1 MRTPVGCL
9 LVVLTAAAGL
19 PAAPAAAQL
28 PDPYVVPRGAL
39 RVSFEP
45 WYTSFDQLFDST
57 GTRIPLGAY
66 LSTDTLGARY
76 FTTLGPAEL
85 AVRSITGD
93 STFRFDAGA
102 FRARLDGDIRRFPF
116 SFALGLSDRLTLTAT
131 VPLVV
136 TRVNAF
142 ATLDTT
148 DANAGW
154 NQVTDRG
161 AIAGARDSVTQLLA
175 DLTTA
180 AEALEAGIAAGQ
192 FGCPTDP
199 TCDQARA
206 LAQRI
211 PVLAA
216 DLAVLVGV
224 PGLVSGDGTTP
235 APPFAPLAG
244 SPAGQAIQQAI
255 AGVSAELVS
264 LRLPPLSGGL
274 PLPAGRVE
282 GNGVDPVLGGA
293 AFGYDAAAVSSGAT
307 TKLSGLGDIEVGMRY
322 GIAQR
327 KSLRAVIGAGARL
340 PTGKRDSPGNLV
352 DLGTG
357 DRQLDLI
364 WTLDAAFEPGDHLGL
379 WLAASW
385 TMQFPDQLA
394 RRVTRLDQPVVLAA
408 AETVVRR
415 NLGDVIRVSAHPA
428 VRLTPQLRVFVSG
441 SYYRKGRDSYSVG
454 GNAVPEL
461 EALTAMETW
470 GFGAGVWFR
479 GDRGRRGAA
488 LPLDAHLAYNV
499 AYFGSGGATPKAST
513 LNFGLRLYYNLW
525 GSRPAP
531 SPPPPEPSGG
541 G

>member
-1 MRTPVGCL
+1 MRTRTARVL
-9 LVVLTAAAGL
+9 LALTAGTGV
-19 PAAPAAAQL
+19 PALPAAAQL

-45 WYTSFDQLFDST
+45 WYSSFDQLFDAT

-66 LSTDTLGARY
+66 LSADTLGARY

-85 AVRSITGD
+85 AVRSITSD
-93 STFRFDAGA
+93 PTFRFDAGA

-116 SFALGLSDRLTLTAT
+116 NFALGLSNRLTLTAS
-131 VPLVV
+131 VPLVT
-136 TRVNAF
+136 TRVNSF

-148 DANAGW
+148 NANAGW
-154 NQVTDRG
+154 NQVTDLG
-161 AIAGARDSVTQLLA
+161 AAGARDSVIQLLA

-180 AEALEAGIAAGQ
+180 AATLEAGIAAGQ

-206 LAQRI
+206 LAQAL

-216 DLAVLVGV
+216 DLAALVGM

-255 AGVSAELVS
+255 AGVSAELVA
-264 LRLPPLSGGL
+264 LGLPPLSGSL
-274 PLPAGRVE
+274 PLPTGRVG
-282 GNGVDPVLGGA
+282 GNGVDAVLGGA
-293 AFGYDAAAVSSGAT
+293 AFGYDAAPVSPGAT
-307 TKLSGLGDIEVGMRY
+307 TKLSGLGDIEVGVRY
-322 GIAQR
+322 GIVQR
-327 KSLRAVIGAGARL
+327 KALRAVLGAGARL
-340 PTGKRDSPGNLV
+340 PTGKRDSPGSLV

-394 RRVTRLDQPVVLAA
+394 RRVTRLDQPVALAA
-408 AETVVRR
+408 TETVVNR
-415 NLGDVIRVSAHPA
+415 NLGDVMRVSAHPA
-428 VRLTPQLRVFVSG
+428 VRLTPQLRVFVSA

-454 GNAVPEL
+454 GNALPEL

-470 GFGAGVWFR
+470 GFGAGIWFR
-479 GDRGRRGAA
+479 GDRGRRAAA

-499 AYFGSGGATPKAST
+499 AYFGNGGATPKAST
-513 LNFGLRLYYNLW
+513 LTFGLRLYYNLW
-525 GSRPAP
+525 GSSAAPTAPPSEPPAG
-531 SPPPPEPSGG
+531 S
-541 G
+541 